1 MERNYKIY
9 KAPLHAYLAFGKS
22 AADKNCCT
30 FTYYPI

>member
-9 KAPLHAYLAFGKS
+9 KPPIHTYLAFGKS
-22 AADKNCCT
+22 AAVFVCCT